1 MNKQYELNT
10 NVLVLRVKKAPLFV
24 RSVMFFFSFLFFLL
38 PLTGMILAITMGK
51 GMHFGFII
59 GMFVFGVLG
68 FYMLRISLW
77 NTFGKEIITFENTN
91 ITYIADYGWFKD
103 GKKQKEYKKPLI
115 YTIRQIG
122 YKEDNEGGLVIE
134 LEEPILCVT
143 KMPNAELGELI
154 DILNDLDITQ

>member
-1 MNKQYELNT
+1 
-10 NVLVLRVKKAPLFV
+10 
-24 RSVMFFFSFLFFLL
+24 
-38 PLTGMILAITMGK
+38 
-51 GMHFGFII
+51 MHFGFII

-68 FYMLRISLW
+68 FYMLRISLL

-103 GKKQKEYKKPLI
+103 GKKQKEYEKPLK

-154 DILNDLDITQ
+154 DILNDLYITQ